1 MPDNKNLQCSFCGK
15 DRDNVD
21 KLIAGPNVYIC
32 NECIIISHDI
42 VISSAESDESTL
54 SFEDI
59 PSPED
64 IKLFLDS
71 HIIAHS
77 ETKELLSVS
86 AYNHYKRILEQTLS
100 LIHI

>member
-42 VISSAESDESTL
+42 VISSADSDENAL
-54 SFEDI
+54 SFDEI
-59 PSPED
+59 PVPEE
-64 IKLFLDS
+64 IKEFLDS
-71 HIIAHS
+71 YIIAHN
-77 ETKELLSVS
+77 ETKELLAVS
-86 AYNHYKRILEQTLS
+86 AYKFMIYS
-100 LIHI
+100 